1 MKTTTKVISS
11 NRDCQPV
18 IPASVIKAVSSNG
31 HIITAGSF
39 AGPRPSTGL
48 RQEVKHLRQKQGLAL
63 AKATVQELDL
73 ANVKLLPMSPHDPDP
88 DSLKR
93 KLAFGQLFTDTLT
106 LDNVP
111 VFVIFWHVES
121 RAKETSAACV
131 NGVASLLHGED
142 RWDLLVDGF
151 DLLAKQNG
159 CHEIIFH
166 SFRAGVAEAATA
178 SGYEA
183 VSVCYRKAIPH
194 RTSLASIPGSA
205 PGSGKAEHKAEVAA
219 PTRHAGDDKSGGQA
233 VVVENGKGNNETKS
247 TIWP

>member
-11 NRDCQPV
+11 NPDCQPV
-18 IPASVIKAVSSNG
+18 IPVPVKPASNNG
-31 HIITAGSF
+31 HIIAPGAF
-39 AGPRPSTGL
+39 AGPKPLTGL
-48 RQEVKHLRQKQGLAL
+48 HQEVKHLRQKQGLAL
-63 AKATVQELDL
+63 TKATVQELDL
-73 ANVKLLPMSPHDPDP
+73 ASLKLLPMSPHDPDP

-121 RAKETSAACV
+121 RAKETSAVCV
-131 NGVASLLHGED
+131 NGVASLLHSED

-151 DLLAKQNG
+151 DLLAKQNA

-194 RTSLASIPGSA
+194 ATSLASIPGSP
-205 PGSGKAEHKAEVAA
+205 PGSGKPERKASVAA
-219 PTRHAGDDKSGGQA
+219 PTRHTADDTGDRQA
-233 VVVENGKGNNETKS
+233 VVVENGKVNNETKS
-247 TIWP
+247 TVWP